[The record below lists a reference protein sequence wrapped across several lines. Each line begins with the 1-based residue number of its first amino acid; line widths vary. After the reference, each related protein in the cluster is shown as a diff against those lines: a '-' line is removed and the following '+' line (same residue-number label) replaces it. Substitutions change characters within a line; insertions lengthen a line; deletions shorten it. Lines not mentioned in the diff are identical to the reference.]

1 VDGRSVARAIG
12 TLVRWFSLTLI
23 IPAGVALGYGE
34 PTLPFILPLVGGTA
48 LGLALERLRGSAR
61 VVGVREGFAVV
72 ALGWL
77 VVAGIASV
85 PYILVGGDAG
95 RPVDAFFEG
104 MSGITATGSSVLV
117 DIPGHD
123 RALLFW
129 RALTQ
134 WIGGMGIVVLAIAI
148 LPGLSVG
155 GRGLAERETSGHD
168 YQKLL
173 PRARDS
179 AARLWLLYVALSV
192 AAFVAFGLLGL
203 TGIEPRMGTYDAI
216 TTAMTTVAAGGFSAE
231 ARSFEA
237 FGVAAQWVAIV
248 FMTLVGVS
256 FVLWYR
262 ALFRSRRALLRDEE
276 LRLYATLL
284 GVGGAL
290 LAIVLYAEGRYDTG
304 DSIRHGLF
312 QSASAITGTG
322 FASVDFAGWSSVA
335 LAVLLVLMFAGG
347 CAGSV
352 AGGLKIARVLLVGR
366 MVSREVRLTVHRQQ
380 QVPVRLSGRTV
391 SEPVLRAIVVYVVLY
406 LGLFALG
413 SIALAAD
420 AALRGT
426 PVGLDEAISAS
437 AATLGNVGPAFGAAG
452 PMGSFAGYGDPGKVI
467 MALLMWAGRLELL
480 PVIVILSRAYWR
492 R

>member
-1 VDGRSVARAIG
+1 VARAIG
-12 TLVRWFSLTLI
+12 TLVRWFSLSLSVPALI
-23 IPAGVALGYGE
+23 AVSYGE
-34 PTLPFILPLVGGTA
+34 PALPFVLPMAGGTA
-48 LGLALERLRGSAR
+48 LGLGLERLRGSAR

-85 PYILVGGDAG
+85 PYMLAGGGAS

-117 DIPGHD
+117 DIPGQD

-134 WIGGMGIVVLAIAI
+134 WIGGMGIVVLAIAV
-148 LPGLSVG
+148 LPGLAVG

-179 AARLWLLYVALSV
+179 AARLWFLYVGLSL
-192 AAFVAFGLLGL
+192 AAFVAFGLLGV
-203 TGIEPRMGTYDAI
+203 TGIEPRMGMYDAV
-216 TTAMTTVAAGGFSAE
+216 TTAMTTVAAGGFSTE

-237 FGVAAQWVAIV
+237 FGAAAQWVAIV
-248 FMTLVGVS
+248 FMSLVGVS

-262 ALFRSRRALLRDEE
+262 ALFRSHRALIRDEE
-276 LRLYATLL
+276 LRLYLALL
-284 GVGGAL
+284 AAGGAL
-290 LAIVLYAEGRYDTG
+290 LAVILYAEGRYG
-304 DSIRHGLF
+304 GADSIRHGLF

-322 FASVDFAGWSSVA
+322 YASVDFAGWSSVA
-335 LAVLLVLMFAGG
+335 LAVLLTLMFAGG

-366 MVSREVRLTVHRQQ
+366 LVGREVRLTVHRQQ
-380 QVPVRLSGRTV
+380 QVPVRLTGRIV
-391 SEPVLRAIVVYVVLY
+391 PEPVLRAVVVYVVLY
-406 LGLFALG
+406 LGLFAVG

-452 PMGSFAGYGDPGKVI
+452 PMGSFAGYGDPGKLI

>member
-1 VDGRSVARAIG
+1 M
-12 TLVRWFSLTLI
+12 RWFSLTLI
-23 IPAGVALGYGE
+23 VPVIVAVGYDE
-34 PTLPFILPLVGGTA
+34 PTLPFVIPLIGGTA
-48 LGLALERLRGSAR
+48 LGLALERFRGSTRA
-61 VVGVREGFAVV
+61 VGIREGFAVV

-77 VVAGIASV
+77 LVAGIASV
-85 PYILVGGDAG
+85 PYMLDGGDAA
-95 RPVDAFFEG
+95 RPADAFFEG
-104 MSGITATGSSVLV
+104 MSGITATGSSILI

-148 LPGLSVG
+148 LPGLSLG

-179 AARLWLLYVALSV
+179 AARLWLLYLALSL
-192 AAFVAFGLLGL
+192 AAFAAYAVLGL
-203 TGIEPRMGTYDAI
+203 TGIEPQMDMYDAV

-237 FGVAAQWVAIV
+237 FGAAAQWVAIV
-248 FMTLVGVS
+248 FMSLVGVS

-262 ALFRSRRALLRDEE
+262 ALFRSHRALLRDEE

-284 GVGGAL
+284 AVGGAL
-290 LAIVLYAEGRYDTG
+290 LALVLYAEGRHDG
-304 DSIRHGLF
+304 AASIRHGLF

-322 FASVDFAGWSSVA
+322 YASVDFAGWSSVA
-335 LAVLLVLMFAGG
+335 LAILLILMFAGG

-380 QVPVRLSGRTV
+380 QVPIRLTGRTV
-391 SEPVLRAIVVYVVLY
+391 SETVLRAVVVYVVLY
-406 LGLFALG
+406 LTLFALG
-413 SIALAAD
+413 AIALAAD

-452 PMGSFAGYGDPGKVI
+452 PMGSFAGYGDPGKII

>member
-1 VDGRSVARAIG
+1 VSRAIG
-12 TLVRWFSLTLI
+12 TLVRWFSLTMSV
-23 IPAGVALGYGE
+23 PALVAIGYDE
-34 PTLPFILPLVGGTA
+34 PATPFVAPMLGGTA
-48 LGLALERLRGSAR
+48 FGLALERLRGSTR
-61 VVGVREGFAVV
+61 TIGVREGFAVV

-85 PYILVGGDAG
+85 PYILDGGDAS

-179 AARLWLLYVALSV
+179 AARLWLLYLALSF
-192 AAFVAFGLLGL
+192 AAFVAFGFLGVS
-203 TGIEPRMGTYDAI
+203 GIEPRMGIYDAI
-216 TTAMTTVAAGGFSAE
+216 TTAMTTVAAGGFSTE

-237 FGVAAQWVAIV
+237 FGAAAQWVAIV
-248 FMTLVGVS
+248 FMSLVGVS

-262 ALFRSRRALLRDEE
+262 SLFRSRRAPLRDEE
-276 LRLYATLL
+276 LRLY
-284 GVGGAL
+284 VAL
-290 LAIVLYAEGRYDTG
+290 LAVGGVLLAVVLYAEGRYDG
-304 DSIRHGLF
+304 AASIRHGLF

-322 FASVDFAGWSSVA
+322 YASVDFAGWSSVA
-335 LAVLLVLMFAGG
+335 LAILLLLMFAGG

-366 MVSREVRLTVHRQQ
+366 LVKREVRLTVHRQQ
-380 QVPVRLSGRTV
+380 QVPIRLSGRIV
-391 SEPVLRAIVVYVVLY
+391 SEPVLRAVVLYVVLY
-406 LGLFALG
+406 LGLFAVG

-480 PVIVILSRAYWR
+480 PVIVIMSRAYWR

>member
-1 VDGRSVARAIG
+1 M
-12 TLVRWFSLTLI
+12 
-23 IPAGVALGYGE
+23 
-34 PTLPFILPLVGGTA
+34 
-48 LGLALERLRGSAR
+48 
-61 VVGVREGFAVV
+61 
-72 ALGWL
+72 
-77 VVAGIASV
+77 AGIASV
-85 PYILVGGDAG
+85 PYILDGGDAS

-104 MSGITATGSSVLV
+104 MSGITATGSSVLL

-148 LPGLSVG
+148 LPGCSTG

-179 AARLWLLYVALSV
+179 AARLWFLYVGLSV
-192 AAFVAFGLLGL
+192 AAFLAFGLLGV
-203 TGIEPRMGTYDAI
+203 TGIEARMGTYDAI
-216 TTAMTTVAAGGFSAE
+216 TTAMTTVAAGGFSTE

-237 FGVAAQWVAIV
+237 FGAGRAVGRDRVHVARRRQLRAVVPRA
-248 FMTLVGVS
+248 VS
-256 FVLWYR
+256 QPPR
-262 ALFRSRRALLRDEE
+262 AAARRGAAA
-276 LRLYATLL
+276 LRLA
-284 GVGGAL
+284 ARASAASL
-290 LAIVLYAEGRYDTG
+290 LAIILYAEGRYDG
-304 DSIRHGLF
+304 ADSIRHGLF

-322 FASVDFAGWSSVA
+322 YASVDFAGWSSVA
-335 LAVLLVLMFAGG
+335 LAVLLMLMFAGG

-366 MVSREVRLTVHRQQ
+366 LVGREVRLTVHRQQ
-380 QVPVRLSGRTV
+380 QVPVRLTGRIV
-391 SEPVLRAIVVYVVLY
+391 AEPVLRAVVVYVVLY
-406 LGLFALG
+406 LGLFAVG
-413 SIALAAD
+413 SVALAAD

-452 PMGSFAGYGDPGKVI
+452 PWARSPGTAIPGKLI
-467 MALLMWAGRLELL
+467 MALLMSAGPARAAAGDRRAQPRLLAAL
-480 PVIVILSRAYWR
+480 TVRSRSPR
-492 R
+492 C